1 MPTTS
6 EIAATP
12 RYFLLEN
19 KDPIGPAVVSASP
32 ENGCFAVYGFSG
44 KPAYDRFVAN
54 SDRELRPYPLMKGY
68 LQKQTAEEGHE
79 LRLVVLDAHHPSQQT
94 ITAVTTNSALIAQS
108 TSAAHIDSEYQ
119 LNFDSR
125 ASAYR
130 IAESST

>member
-12 RYFLLEN
+12 RYLLLED
-19 KDPIGPAVVSASP
+19 KDPIGPAVVSASS
-32 ENGCFAVYGFSG
+32 ENGCVVVYGFSG
-44 KPAYDRFVAN
+44 KPAYDRFAAN
-54 SDRELRPYPLMKGY
+54 SNRELRPYPLMKGW
-68 LQKQTAEEGHE
+68 LQTRTAEEGHE
-79 LRLVVLDAHHPSQQT
+79 LHLVALDAHHPSQQT

-108 TSAAHIDSEYQ
+108 TNAAHLDSEYQ
-119 LNFDSR
+119 LKFDSR